1 MTPGARTP
9 SQYVSLFNSS
19 NTYTNTAIDTFGTT
33 WSNGGAGPNLTNYT
47 IPSTTSVV
55 KRYANL
61 QFVGWESLVAPRLN
75 LTGMT
80 TLHVSVWTPAATSF
94 SVKLV
99 SWNTAGTAPT
109 GEFEYQFTNVVPGQW
124 NELNVGLN
132 VFTGVTTSSIGQ
144 ILIVNNQMGTFFLD
158 NFYFFQ

>member
-1 MTPGARTP
+1 
-9 SQYVSLFNSS
+9 
-19 NTYTNTAIDTFGTT
+19 
-33 WSNGGAGPNLTNYT
+33 
-47 IPSTTSVV
+47 
-55 KRYANL
+55 
-61 QFVGWESLVAPRLN
+61 VGWESLVAPRLN

-80 TLHVSVWTPAATSF
+80 TLHVSVWTPAATNF